1 MDTWEIIKWMKFVCE
16 IWDIVIKVKTSNVM
30 SFEHTFD
37 KRTTIDDIVVKL
49 NGMEIERIKH
59 WFVYNEWDNFKL
71 LYELDVELFW
81 K

>member
-1 MDTWEIIKWMKFVCE
+1 
-16 IWDIVIKVKTSNVM
+16 M

-59 WFVYNEWDNFKL
+59 
-71 LYELDVELFW
+71 
-81 K
+81 

>member
-1 MDTWEIIKWMKFVCE
+1 MKFVCE